1 MYSQYSG
8 SSRTRLIVAGNFD
21 EVANDPM
28 SVLYPFDGEAF
39 HIATAFD
46 NTCMCYTLEGAQ
58 RE

>member
-1 MYSQYSG
+1 M
-8 SSRTRLIVAGNFD
+8 AGNFD